1 MMTWFINKLK
11 LFVLSTIN
19 LNHCAQV
26 LLLCN
31 ESIQFTT
38 GQLYR
43 HKESFCCGDGVGLVS
58 LFTHTEGEIMI
69 HDAKK
74 ISTPSRRSIK
84 VVETSLFYILIP
96 VGDMIMLNPMTKLYC
111 NFIKFWWNII
121 IICRYKIFKSNSW
134 YGFRFRWTSRDL
146 KFTRSKK
153 YSLFHTIELVGI
165 LVINIFLVC
174 ILMHLIVLFYL

>member
-1 MMTWFINKLK
+1 MSNFGSLSYFQTSLLLGVQQGLQKLPKFDINDLRLSFHCNILIPRKCLRK
-11 LFVLSTIN
+11 TLFKAQCHPPGFSDLSTA
-19 LNHCAQV
+19 LQRAP
-26 LLLCN
+26 LPLLCN

-84 VVETSLFYILIP
+84 V
-96 VGDMIMLNPMTKLYC
+96 
-111 NFIKFWWNII
+111 
-121 IICRYKIFKSNSW
+121 
-134 YGFRFRWTSRDL
+134 
-146 KFTRSKK
+146 
-153 YSLFHTIELVGI
+153 
-165 LVINIFLVC
+165 
-174 ILMHLIVLFYL
+174 